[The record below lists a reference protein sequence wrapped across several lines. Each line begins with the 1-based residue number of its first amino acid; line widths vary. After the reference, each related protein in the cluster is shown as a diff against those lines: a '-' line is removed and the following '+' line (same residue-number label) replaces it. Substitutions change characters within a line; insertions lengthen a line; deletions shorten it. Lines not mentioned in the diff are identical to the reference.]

1 MRDIQPVIRKLKGK
15 HLYNVPKKELIRL
28 LNKKTFLTKKE
39 TQKMLF
45 RRRSLEKKIN
55 MLQHIASV
63 IDRILLK
70 SLNTK
75 V

>member
-1 MRDIQPVIRKLKGK
+1 MRDIQTVIRKLKGK

-39 TQKMLF
+39 TQKMLS
-45 RRRSLEKKIN
+45 RRRSLGKKID
-55 MLQHIASV
+55 MLQHIASI